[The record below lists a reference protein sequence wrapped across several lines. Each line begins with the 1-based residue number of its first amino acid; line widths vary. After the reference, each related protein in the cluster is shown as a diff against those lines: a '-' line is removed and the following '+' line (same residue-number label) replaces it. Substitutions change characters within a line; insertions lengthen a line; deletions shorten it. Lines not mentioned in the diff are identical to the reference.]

1 MIAPAIIERSHDP
14 LTCVSVGIIAWNEEE
29 AIEAALQSLWGQTI
43 FAEIARRGLRSEI
56 LCLANGCTDRT
67 VQIARNFF
75 DSLQDDP
82 RASSVSCRVI
92 EVHERG
98 KNNSWNLFTHS
109 FSALNASALFLMDAD
124 IVIQGEETFWNMY
137 CALERDST
145 ASVAVDRPLKD
156 IALSSRPSFTHRI
169 SIAASGMTRTA
180 AAQVTGQLY
189 CIRSQIARQIHLPR
203 DLAACEDGFI
213 KALVCTDFLTS
224 ELCPGRVVLAD
235 DAAHVFQ
242 SYRRPAD
249 VIRNQKR
256 QMIGQ
261 TIVHILVDKHL
272 KELPLSDRLNL
283 ASAIRARESSD
294 RDWLKR
300 LIAQH
305 LREVRYFWR
314 LFPNL
319 LRFRFE
325 RWSAL
330 PPADRI
336 THFPSVVVAYVIVL
350 LASRMA
356 FRFLK
361 QGSINYWPDT
371 RSPGLKKLLPVGSVR
386 TSSERFLTT
395 SIHPEGTLR
404 M

>member
-1 MIAPAIIERSHDP
+1 M
-14 LTCVSVGIIAWNEEE
+14 
-29 AIEAALQSLWGQTI
+29 
-43 FAEIARRGLRSEI
+43 
-56 LCLANGCTDRT
+56 
-67 VQIARNFF
+67 
-75 DSLQDDP
+75 
-82 RASSVSCRVI
+82 ASSASCRVI
-92 EVHERG
+92 EVRERG

-109 FSALNASALFLMDAD
+109 LSAINASALFLMDAD

-137 CALERDST
+137 CALERDSK
-145 ASVAVDRPLKD
+145 ASVAVDQPLKD
-156 IALSSRPSFTHRI
+156 IALSSRPSLAHRI
-169 SIAASGMTRTA
+169 SIAASGMARTA
-180 AAQVTGQLY
+180 PAQVTGQLY
-189 CIRSQIARQIHLPR
+189 CIRSQIARQIYLPR

-224 ELCPGRVVLAD
+224 EVSPSRVVLAD
-235 DAAHVFQ
+235 RAAHIFQ
-242 SYRRPAD
+242 SYRHPAD

-272 KELPLSDRLNL
+272 KELPLSERLNL

-305 LREVRYFWR
+305 LRDIRHFWR

-325 RWSAL
+325 RWIAL
-330 PPADRI
+330 PIAQRI
-336 THFPSVVVAYVIVL
+336 THFPSVVVGYVVAL

-371 RSPGLKKLLPVGSVR
+371 HSPGLKEFVPAGTAR
-386 TSSERFLTT
+386 ASSERFLTT
-395 SIHPEGTLR
+395 PIHPQGTLR